1 MIIEAL
7 VETPQALVL
16 GRVRS
21 NITSN
26 RKSFKKVKIKTTDEG
41 LL

>member
-26 RKSFKKVKIKTTDEG
+26 RKIVLKK
-41 LL
+41 

>member
-1 MIIEAL
+1 MIIEVL
-7 VETPQALVL
+7 VETVQALVL

-26 RKSFKKVKIKTTDEG
+26 SKIVLKK
-41 LL
+41 